1 MQGSFFLCLLG
12 QPSYVDQKVKALF
25 SNLGGYEVS

>member
-1 MQGSFFLCLLG
+1 MQDSFFLCLLG
-12 QPSYVDQKVKALF
+12 QPSYVDQKVNALF